1 MGMRPVLPLI
11 ARACLLA
18 CLLAG
23 SGAAL
28 RGQQPLPLD
37 RLAPGDRAQVQ
48 DILARANFDFTSRTE
63 PRRVGLGTMEKL
75 FDHPRMSVAMWRQ
88 CQFVPPFYAQVSG
101 PDRWSLDDLR
111 GLRAELHQVYARPG
125 WRIYLVDGHA
135 DRGWRGTPVA
145 VTARMVA
152 SYRYWEGP
160 KGYESE
166 VHTWTA
172 LDSALLSFMA
182 RPFYGVI
189 HARQEE
195 FIAYIN
201 SNIAVFGEA
210 AELSPSD
217 FLPRLRQEGDPEAL
231 KEYQRLFGGRP

>member
-1 MGMRPVLPLI
+1 MRSARSGTASIALAVLAAWGTAAPL
-11 ARACLLA
+11 RAQA
-18 CLLAG
+18 
-23 SGAAL
+23 
-28 RGQQPLPLD
+28 LPLD
-37 RLAPGDRAQVQ
+37 RLAPADRAQVS
-48 DILARANFDFTSRTE
+48 DIVARANFDFTSRAE
-63 PRRVGLGTMEKL
+63 PRKVQAATMEKL
-75 FDHPRMSVAMWRQ
+75 FDHPRLSVALWRQ
-88 CQFVPPFYAQVSG
+88 CQFAPSFFALVSG
-101 PDRWSLDDLR
+101 PDRWSLDDTR
-111 GLRAELHQVYARPG
+111 GLRADLRLVYARPG

-135 DRGWRGTPVA
+135 DRGWRGVPVA

-172 LDSALLSFMA
+172 LDSALLGFMA

-201 SNIAVFGEA
+201 RNIAVFGEA
-210 AELSPSD
+210 AELAPSD
-217 FLPRLRQEGDPEAL
+217 FLPRLKQDGDAEACQ
-231 KEYQRLFGGRP
+231 EYQRLFGGRP